1 MTPLIPSQG
10 DAARPAVRTG
20 RDIRPDPIPLEPRRE
35 PTRPIRFHRG
45 SHAPFAI
52 RWFGMSALVGHLR
65 HLAAVAAASNQ
76 LDLRDWMRP
85 DDAATLLERVGS
97 SLGTTGVGGTLVE
110 RLGRE
115 VWIDFVAD
123 TGDDHDVSAAVGHM
137 LLAEY
142 RLHEAAPRV
151 LPRGD
156 VLLFG
161 GDTAY
166 PAATATELERRLLQP
181 WNRVLRARG
190 DDGRRRVL
198 LGIPGNHDWYDD
210 LDGFARLFRRSILED
225 LVQPAHLADDLP
237 AEATD
242 RLTTR
247 VEGAIQWHLHVDE
260 VGESL
265 RLAKETIESL
275 AALLGGSKIRRPT
288 RLALH
293 GYVPV
298 QEASYWALPLAP
310 GLDLW
315 GVDRQLRD
323 ADFRQRVFF
332 ARRRADAPAH
342 KVVFVAPDPALAYG
356 EPNQPGARLL
366 DATGFTLHSN
376 RLLYLTGDAH
386 HYERQGVG
394 GSLHVIAGGGGA
406 FLHGTRIAPTAG
418 SRPPQVVYPDKRTSR
433 RIALAMP
440 LRLAAGTAGFLPH
453 ATFALLAA
461 LEIVALRR
469 GPLPCALTAAVLTLF
484 SIFALSLAVRARL
497 ERPVTTWTV
506 ATLVGLMLGLGP
518 LGLRLILPRVLL
530 IFGDLLPVAVGHAL
544 LGSFVVGL
552 FLLLLALTGLEHHQ
566 GFAVLAHPGYR
577 HFVRLCVHPSGAV
590 EGFVIGKDDPGGPG
604 RPVLID
610 HFTWN

>member
-1 MTPLIPSQG
+1 
-10 DAARPAVRTG
+10 
-20 RDIRPDPIPLEPRRE
+20 
-35 PTRPIRFHRG
+35 
-45 SHAPFAI
+45 
-52 RWFGMSALVGHLR
+52 MSALVGHLR

-85 DDAATLLERVGS
+85 DDAATLLDRVAHGLGAAGS
-97 SLGTTGVGGTLVE
+97 AGTLAE
-110 RLGRE
+110 RLGRP

-123 TGDDHDVSAAVGHM
+123 TGDDHDVSVAVGRM
-137 LLAEY
+137 LFAEY
-142 RLHEAAPRV
+142 RLLLADTSRV

-156 VLLFG
+156 ILLIG

-166 PAATATELERRLLQP
+166 PAATASELERRLLRP

-198 LGIPGNHDWYDD
+198 LGIPGNHDWYDG

-225 LVQPAHLADDLP
+225 LVEPPLVDDDAPAPAPDDLS
-237 AEATD
+237 A
-242 RLTTR
+242 R
-247 VEGAIQWHLHVDE
+247 VEGAIQRHLHVDE

-265 RLAKETIESL
+265 RLAKETVESI

-288 RLALH
+288 RLAFR

-332 ARRRADAPAH
+332 ARRRAEAPAH

-356 EPNQPGARLL
+356 EPNEPGARLL
-366 DATGFTLHSN
+366 DATGFTLRSD

-386 HYERQGVG
+386 HYERQHVG

-418 SRPPQVVYPDKRTSR
+418 SRPPEVVYPDKKTSR
-433 RIALAMP
+433 RIALGMP
-440 LRLAAGTAGFLPH
+440 LKLATGTAGFLPH
-453 ATFALLAA
+453 MTFAALAA
-461 LEIVALRR
+461 LEIIALRR
-469 GPLPCALTAAVLTLF
+469 GPLPCVVTTAAFTLF
-484 SIFALSLAVRARL
+484 AIFALSLAVRARL
-497 ERPVTTWTV
+497 QRPVTTWTV
-506 ATLVGLMLGLGP
+506 ATVGGLMLGLGP

-530 IFGDLLPVAVGHAL
+530 VFGDIMPVAVGHAF
-544 LGSFVVGL
+544 LGSFVLGL
-552 FLLLLALTGLEHHQ
+552 FLLMLALTGLEHHQ
-566 GFAVLAHPGYR
+566 GFAVLGHPGFR

-590 EGFVIGKDDPGGPG
+590 EGFVIGKDDPIGPG